1 MKLPKHELNKYHIG
15 LQECIITRKEWLH
28 YYQIKMRW
36 KKLKKE
42 VHFFMSKQKPLM
54 SLFLFFIYLPSII
67 FKFLESMKISYELKQ
82 VEKEIEVLE
91 KELIYVDSLRW
102 SKENNQDLKLL
113 K

>member
-1 MKLPKHELNKYHIG
+1 
-15 LQECIITRKEWLH
+15 
-28 YYQIKMRW
+28 
-36 KKLKKE
+36 
-42 VHFFMSKQKPLM
+42 
-54 SLFLFFIYLPSII
+54 
-67 FKFLESMKISYELKQ
+67 MKISYELKQ